1 MKTDKKIF
9 TYKNRII
16 LTNGSSVQIN
26 SIKFI
31 KNYQLNL
38 TLFTTFKGNK
48 KINET
53 LKVVPKLKS
62 EFIQDIF
69 K

>member
-16 LTNGSSVQIN
+16 LTNGSSVKIN

-38 TLFTTFKGNK
+38 ILFTNFKSAK
-48 KINET
+48 KIDET
-53 LKVVPKLKS
+53 IKIVPKLKS
-62 EFIQDIF
+62 GFIQDIF